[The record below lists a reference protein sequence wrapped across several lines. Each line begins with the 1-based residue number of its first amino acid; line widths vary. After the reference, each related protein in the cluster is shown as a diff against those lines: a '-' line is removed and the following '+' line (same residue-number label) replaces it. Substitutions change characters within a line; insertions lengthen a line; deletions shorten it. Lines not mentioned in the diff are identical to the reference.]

1 MRKAKRA
8 GAMILAVVMAFSLA
22 ACGGSGEKAETK
34 SGESKSVETGVT
46 QDGGTK
52 AAEEAGSSGEVVKGF
67 DKKIS
72 DMNVVLILTSNLGDH
87 AICDLSYEGLQ
98 QAGEKYGFNHK
109 VVELGGD
116 TTLQVPTLE
125 EYSEDP
131 EWNIIVSWIGD
142 FKDTAKGKE
151 LAIAHANQGADVI
164 FSVAGGAGKSTL
176 MKVLFGVEKP
186 EEGKIFLDGKEVH
199 IENPNAAI
207 KMGIGMEPKKK
218 GIFLIKKKLSR
229 W

>member
-8 GAMILAVVMAFSLA
+8 GAMILAVVMAFSLT
-22 ACGGSGEKAETK
+22 ACGASGEKAETK

-52 AAEEAGSSGEVVKGF
+52 AAEEAGSSQEVVKGF

-98 QAGEKYGFNHK
+98 QAGEKYGFNYK

-131 EWNIIVSWIGD
+131 EWDIIVCNSNNLREA
-142 FKDTAKGKE
+142 T
-151 LAIAHANQGADVI
+151 QQ
-164 FSVAGGAGKSTL
+164 VAQ
-176 MKVLFGVEKP
+176 
-186 EEGKIFLDGKEVH
+186 
-199 IENPNAAI
+199 
-207 KMGIGMEPKKK
+207 
-218 GIFLIKKKLSR
+218 
-229 W
+229 